1 MQSKKWTR
9 EVNAIFCDMLYT
21 LQVWGEVTVSWQ
33 NNEQRKNLNCE
44 NLKVSQ
50 KFSSP
55 IINICITQED
65 EFTF

>member
-1 MQSKKWTR
+1 MAKGSQCNILWH
-9 EVNAIFCDMLYT
+9 AIYPCKSEL
-21 LQVWGEVTVSWQ
+21 SWQ
-33 NNEQRKNLNCE
+33 NNEQRENLNCE

-50 KFSSP
+50 EFFSP

>member
-1 MQSKKWTR
+1 MQSKKWQR

-21 LQVWGEVTVSWQ
+21 LVWVEVTVSWQ

-50 KFSSP
+50 EFFSP
-55 IINICITQED
+55 IINICITQGD